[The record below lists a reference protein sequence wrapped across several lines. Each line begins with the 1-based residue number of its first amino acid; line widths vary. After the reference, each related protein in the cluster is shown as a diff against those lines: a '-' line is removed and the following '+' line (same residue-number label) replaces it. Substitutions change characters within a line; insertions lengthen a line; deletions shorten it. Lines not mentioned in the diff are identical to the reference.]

1 MHNLSCENEFYLDD
15 ISKAEPLPSFW
26 YRGPGEL
33 GNGLEFTL
41 KAALQGCL
49 PFKQT
54 TRVEI
59 LCINIKQEN
68 LTWCENDPLQSK
80 SA

>member
-1 MHNLSCENEFYLDD
+1 M
-15 ISKAEPLPSFW
+15 
-26 YRGPGEL
+26 
-33 GNGLEFTL
+33 
-41 KAALQGCL
+41 AARQESL

-68 LTWCENDPLQSK
+68 LTWWENDPLQSK
-80 SA
+80 SAQQTKKRRNIASPQKTAHIF